1 MIHYK
6 YRLEFYFG
14 DRMLI
19 EKGGYGC
26 PICGDYKKDFNHDR
40 KICSDCARTDR
51 KPNNYGAIE
60 SGALHKL
67 RQEQSPDFAERLD
80 VGFMLLNDE
89 FDEHEPRVQSSFD
102 IWGR

>member
-1 MIHYK
+1 MVLYK

-51 KPNNYGAIE
+51 KPNNYGSTDGI
-60 SGALHKL
+60 LHKL
-67 RQEQSPDFAERLD
+67 RIEQNLDYGERLEI
-80 VGFMLLNDE
+80 GNLMLNDE
-89 FDEHEPRVQSSFD
+89 YDEHDLPLQSSFD